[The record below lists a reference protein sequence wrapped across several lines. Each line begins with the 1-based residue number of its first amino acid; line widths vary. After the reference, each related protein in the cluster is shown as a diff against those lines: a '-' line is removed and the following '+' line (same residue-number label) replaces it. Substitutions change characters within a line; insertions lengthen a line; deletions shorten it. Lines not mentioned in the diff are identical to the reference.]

1 MRRHRG
7 LSLSEALH
15 ERIGELAEINTDIT
29 EQVKRLEVSVNRL
42 FDTEHEAAELVP
54 HPLNRNERN
63 YSNGK
68 RCP

>member
-15 ERIGELAEINTDIT
+15 QRIGELAEINTDIT

-54 HPLNRNERN
+54 TH
-63 YSNGK
+63 
-68 RCP
+68 